1 MAFLMR
7 TMAQRSMRSMR
18 SLASTRSVSMMTR
31 TRTAARVLAPQR
43 MTAMRGFASIAENYN
58 YLSYDHYP
66 PHGGV
71 LKERMVKDEAA
82 KSALIADV
90 DHTITMNDRQM
101 CDVELLMTGAFS
113 PLEGFMNET
122 TFDHCVDTYR
132 LPESNLIF
140 GIPVVFDTDDEGIQV
155 GDKILLKSKAG
166 EDVAVMEV
174 DDKFAPNKPKECLKV
189 YGTSSIEH
197 PGTLMVATER
207 GKYYLG
213 GKVHGLNIPKRP
225 FPCKTPAE
233 VREILPSKDGKHVVV
248 FQCRNPVHRAH
259 YELFMRAREAD
270 NVDTDDAVVPVHPTV
285 GPTQADDISG
295 EVRYLTYLVLDEQI
309 NDPTVKFECVGWLV
323 VRLVGCCRL
332 TWLFVRRVRMVTV
345 YGVRVARC
353 VLRVAWCVAALRA
366 AGGAASLLRVASLL
380 TSFVC
385 CYRAAAA
392 MQVPAV
398 LHAHG
403 RSPRGAHA
411 HDDPQELWLHP
422 LHHRPR
428 HGRLQELP
436 RRRGLLWRI
445 RRARLGH
452 QAQGRTH

>member
-1 MAFLMR
+1 
-7 TMAQRSMRSMR
+7 
-18 SLASTRSVSMMTR
+18 MMTR

-270 NVDTDDAVVPVHPTV
+270 NVDTDDAVVLVHPTV

-309 NDPTVKFECVGWLV
+309 NDPTVKFECVGWSVGWLLSVDLV
-323 VRLVGCCRL
+323 VRSACPDGYCVWRACCAL
-332 TWLFVRRVRMVTV
+332 
-345 YGVRVARC
+345 RVACC
-353 VLRVAWCVAALRA
+353 VLRGVWPRYARRA
-366 AGGAASLLRVASLL
+366 ARHRFCGWHRCSLPLFVAIARLLRCRYLPYSMHMAGPREALMHMMIRKNYGCTHFIIGRDMAGSKSSLDGEDFYGAFDAQDL
-380 TSFVC
+380 AIKHKDELIDTVRGC
-385 CYRAAAA
+385 RA
-392 MQVPAV
+392 
-398 LHAHG
+398 
-403 RSPRGAHA
+403 
-411 HDDPQELWLHP
+411 
-422 LHHRPR
+422 
-428 HGRLQELP
+428 
-436 RRRGLLWRI
+436 
-445 RRARLGH
+445 
-452 QAQGRTH
+452 